1 MRLAVILL
9 VSFAFG
15 ANAAF
20 AAQPPTCP
28 PYTKAIVLDFKTQ
41 APAPTYNRSL
51 NVNGIRNL
59 FLTRGQS
66 NGGPHSRALGITAIE
81 TMLSLRASSRLIPQQ
96 NGYCVYLT
104 SVDADFGWQKQQVFI
119 ASELKQGGCGYNAVL
134 DHENQH
140 VAINRETVGQYAP
153 LIRARIEESLRGL
166 KPVFT
171 QNTGSVT
178 DAILDG
184 VKNQAGVVMDQFGST
199 MAQRHGVIDTASNYS
214 ATSALCSDWGD
225 TAK

>member
-1 MRLAVILL
+1 MFCAGRAL
-9 VSFAFG
+9 
-15 ANAAF
+15 
-20 AAQPPTCP
+20 AAQPPACP
-28 PYTKAIVLDFKTQ
+28 PYTKAIVIDFKTQ
-41 APAPTYNRSL
+41 TPAPTYNRNL

-66 NGGPHSRALGITAIE
+66 NNGPHSRALGITAIE
-81 TMLSLRASSRLIPQQ
+81 TMLSLRASSRLVPQQ

-119 ASELKQGGCGYNAVL
+119 ASELKQGSCGYNAVL

-140 VAINRETVGQYAP
+140 VAINRETVAQYAP
-153 LIRARIEESLRGL
+153 RIRARIEESLRAQ

-171 QNTGSVT
+171 QNTGSTT
-178 DAILDG
+178 DAILEG
-184 VKNQAGVVMDQFGST
+184 IKNQAGSVMDQFGST
-199 MAQRHGVIDTASNYS
+199 MSQRHGVIDTASNYS

-225 TAK
+225 TPK